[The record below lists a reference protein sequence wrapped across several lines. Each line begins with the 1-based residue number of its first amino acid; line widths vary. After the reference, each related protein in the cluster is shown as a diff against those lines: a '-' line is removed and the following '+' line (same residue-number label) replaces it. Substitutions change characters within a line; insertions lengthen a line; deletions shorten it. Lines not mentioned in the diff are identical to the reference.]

1 MREMNI
7 IAEGLGEPVRISIFL
22 KRELLFSSAMIKR
35 VKHGGVFIN
44 GENVHMRATVKNGD
58 AVRVCFPDERNEEL
72 TADAMTLDIIYEDD
86 YVVAVNKPTNMPTHP
101 SKGNH
106 LPTLANGLKAYFGD
120 GFIFRAI
127 TRLDKDTSG
136 IVLIAKDQYTASR
149 LSAAMKRGDFTK
161 KYLAIVEG
169 CPEPSYGLI
178 DAPIERESEDSVRRT
193 VRADGK
199 PSQTEYKVI
208 EPLPSGNALCMLT
221 LLTGRTHQIRVHL
234 AHVGHPLVG
243 DPLYGTATDGGYALH
258 CSLLRFTHPTTDEPI
273 EFISIPSFAKGLA
286 DEEAL
291 KFALR
296 EAH

>member
-1 MREMNI
+1 MREMNV
-7 IAEGLGEPVRISIFL
+7 IAAGLGEPVRISIFL

-35 VKHGGVFIN
+35 VKYGGVFIN

-58 AVRVCFPDERNEEL
+58 AVRVCFPEERNEEL
-72 TADAMTLDIIYEDD
+72 SADEMALDIIYEDD

-101 SKGNH
+101 SRGNR
-106 LPTLANGLKAYFGD
+106 LPTLANGLKAYLGD

-149 LSAAMKRGDFTK
+149 LSAAMKRGGFTK

-169 CPEPSYGLI
+169 CPEPSRGLI

-199 PSQTEYKVI
+199 PSQTRYELIK
-208 EPLPSGNALCMLT
+208 PLPNGNALCMLA

-243 DPLYGTATDGGYALH
+243 DPLYGTAAESGYALH
-258 CSLLRFTHPTTDEPI
+258 CSLLRFTHPTTDEPV
-273 EFISIPSFAKGLA
+273 ELISIPSFAKELI
-286 DEEAL
+286 DQETVRL
-291 KFALR
+291 ALR
-296 EAH
+296 EGL